1 MNFLLA
7 PDHYSRQSTLPRPQ
21 NRERWYR
28 SPILWLGAAMFAAS
42 LAGCI
47 VTILL
52 ALEHADTPL
61 SVEGERLLNVPAAH
75 APYTAPAAAGDGP

>member
-1 MNFLLA
+1 MYFLPA
-7 PDHYSRQSTLPRPQ
+7 PDHYSRQHALPRPQ
-21 NRERWYR
+21 RRERWYR
-28 SPILWLGAAMFAAS
+28 SPILWLGAAFFVAS

-61 SVEGERLLNVPAAH
+61 AIQGERLLNVPAAH
-75 APYTAPAAAGDGP
+75 AQYTAPAAAGEGP

>member
-1 MNFLLA
+1 MFTY
-7 PDHYSRQSTLPRPQ
+7 PDPNHYYLRSALPRPRH
-21 NRERWYR
+21 RERWYR
-28 SPILWLGAAMFAAS
+28 SPILWLGVAMFAAS
-42 LAGCI
+42 LGGCI

-75 APYTAPAAAGDGP
+75 AEYAPPAGDGP